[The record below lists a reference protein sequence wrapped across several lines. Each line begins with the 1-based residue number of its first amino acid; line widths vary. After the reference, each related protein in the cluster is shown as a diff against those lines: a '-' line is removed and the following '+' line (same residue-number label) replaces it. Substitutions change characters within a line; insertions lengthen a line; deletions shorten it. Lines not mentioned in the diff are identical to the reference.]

1 MRIGSLFSGIGGLE
15 KGLEDAGCGSVV
27 WQVER
32 DPFCRSVL
40 AKHWPHAK
48 RFEDVCAVGLDNL
61 PPVNIIC
68 GGFPCQDISY
78 AGKGA
83 GLAGERS
90 GLWREYARIVR
101 ELRPRFVVVENVS
114 ALLARGLG
122 DVLGDLAALGYDA
135 EWHCVR
141 ASDVGAPH
149 RRERLF
155 VVAYALGSKP
165 ERSREPGDVA
175 GEARGA
181 QGEGDERQRMRDAAG
196 CGGEA
201 RMGHANG
208 PRLEERAG
216 QRRDDGAQFEAT
228 ERAGCELA
236 DARSEGLDHRGIHR
250 GGAAASS
257 GFGKASGPHG
267 DGVGGDAQPRMGRVP
282 HGLSPRLDRWPA
294 GPGEEQHAWEAP
306 RTVGRCDN
314 RAARL
319 KALGNAVVP
328 QVAEVIGGIVMRIA
342 LEGRA

>member
-48 RFEDVCAVGLDNL
+48 RFEDVCAVGLDIL

-68 GGFPCQDISY
+68 GGFPCQDLSY

-155 VVAYALGSKP
+155 VVAYRDGGRP
-165 ERSREPGDVA
+165 
-175 GEARGA
+175 
-181 QGEGDERQRMRDAAG
+181 QGERRGGLLDGERAALWDDVDGCCGETLADAAG
-196 CGGEA
+196 SRRRGRRLFAGGSGGTRGE
-201 RMGHANG
+201 GETDG
-208 PRLEERAG
+208 DS
-216 QRRDDGAQFEAT
+216 RDDP
-228 ERAGCELA
+228 
-236 DARSEGLDHRGIHR
+236 GL
-250 GGAAASS
+250 
-257 GFGKASGPHG
+257 
-267 DGVGGDAQPRMGRVP
+267 AQPRLGRVA

-342 LEGRA
+342 RRLEAA